1 MSDSDVSAFVGG
13 VLAGAKISSVD
24 DLESCI
30 KDINPIGISHIDAAA
45 NDFDDGDV
53 QKYRNGIN
61 ELGQFFSAVA
71 TDMENCGKLS
81 SDDVTILK
89 NIADAFLNPKN
100 P

>member
-1 MSDSDVSAFVGG
+1 MSDSDVATFVGG

-53 QKYRNGIN
+53 QS
-61 ELGQFFSAVA
+61 L
-71 TDMENCGKLS
+71 
-81 SDDVTILK
+81 
-89 NIADAFLNPKN
+89 
-100 P
+100 